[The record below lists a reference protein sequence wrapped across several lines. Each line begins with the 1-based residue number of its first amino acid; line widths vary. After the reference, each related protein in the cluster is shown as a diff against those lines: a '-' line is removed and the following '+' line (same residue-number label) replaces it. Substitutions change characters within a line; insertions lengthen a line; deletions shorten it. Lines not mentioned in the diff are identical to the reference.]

1 MSIAMHLMI
10 LMSTFAIYQN
20 CDICKYYFLLFQLG
34 SHSQD
39 EIDAMLQTQEKAC
52 RELECVICLE
62 VPKRETHVFSCQQH
76 HLMCSQC
83 NARELE
89 SCPVCRQNF
98 RVTRPT
104 RNLLAEKM
112 IEQLT

>member
-1 MSIAMHLMI
+1 MTKSKAIERQLLVSIKMAMFTNI
-10 LMSTFAIYQN
+10 I
-20 CDICKYYFLLFQLG
+20 IFQLG
-34 SHSQD
+34 SPSQH
-39 EIDAMLQTQEKAC
+39 EMDAMLQTQEKAC

-62 VPKRETHVFSCQQH
+62 VPRKETQIFSCPKH
-76 HLMCSQC
+76 HLMCFQC
-83 NARELE
+83 NDRKLE

-98 RVTRPT
+98 RGTQPT